1 MSESFEKFQARFEIF
16 ANQQAA
22 EVEAVRAILQEFL
35 RASLA
40 TNPERT
46 KLFLALRKNVDARLA
61 ETTNSVSHDQD
72 ATRKAQLVQFRA
84 AQIFDELAP
93 ALGIPSPDS
102 SDPPH

>member
-22 EVEAVRAILQEFL
+22 ELEAVRAVLQEFL

-40 TNPERT
+40 TNPEKE
-46 KLFLALRKNVDARLA
+46 KLFLTLHKNVDGRLA
-61 ETTNSVSHDQD
+61 EVTSSASHDQD

-93 ALGIPSPDS
+93 AFGILSPAS
-102 SDPPH
+102 SDPAH